1 MDRKVK
7 QLQSSKT
14 AILNFA
20 INTRK
25 TAKAKQTKGFLQAR
39 KELLGQ
45 YWAKFVCL
53 HDQVVSECTPEEMEA
68 AGIATSIDFEAVE
81 CVYAETMGELHD
93 LLDST
98 NSVTDISMSQSFV
111 PTQAVNQSLPRIR
124 IPPFDG
130 NFLHWF
136 PFKDLFISIVTS
148 NASLSNTQ
156 RLQYLKD
163 SLTGEA
169 KNALDNVTTTDA
181 NFQDAWELLQSKYE
195 NKRII
200 INAHVAAISKLPCA
214 PKESASALR
223 SLLDGVT
230 SSIRALQD
238 LGRPIE
244 HWDDWLVFTIT
255 HKLDAT
261 TRKAWELSL
270 KSNDDIPTFKE
281 LQEFLTSRTQSLEIV
296 QSYTEP
302 KPFVKGHT
310 PKKLGTTS
318 AVSGYHT
325 TSGRCPNCS
334 GKHIIMFCEAFRNK
348 SPHERYD
355 YALQAKLCLNCLHIG
370 HQQAACS
377 SERRCKTCQAKHH
390 TMLHDYFAFN
400 ATSTSKQAASSHNA
414 VTTRQDPNMLPSVLI
429 GTALIEVKS
438 KSGHKVG
445 LRALL
450 DSGAEATFIS
460 ESAVNLLHLVKSNV
474 KIPINGANGDRV
486 ATAKGLET
494 FNLRSL
500 KSDFELACIALVLPR
515 VGNRTPTVAI
525 APNDVQHFSELDLA
539 DATWNVPQP
548 IDVILN
554 AADYAALLLSGIQ
567 RSKTSLLIGQSTR
580 LGWVIFGSSANQSF
594 VTTRDV
600 IDCYHTQ
607 LDLDRTLRSFWEL
620 EELNSTPALTQDDR
634 FVENYFNRTTRR
646 AADGRYIVR
655 LPVKPDS
662 DLTQLASTHHDAI
675 FLLDHL
681 RRRLSRDPV
690 MRDMYEE
697 FINEYA
703 SLQHMVSITKEEEC
717 STPIC
722 YLSHH
727 GIWKTSSS
735 TTKLRV
741 VFNASRRCNSGYLL
755 RAKP

>member
-1 MDRKVK
+1 
-7 QLQSSKT
+7 
-14 AILNFA
+14 
-20 INTRK
+20 
-25 TAKAKQTKGFLQAR
+25 
-39 KELLGQ
+39 
-45 YWAKFVCL
+45 
-53 HDQVVSECTPEEMEA
+53 
-68 AGIATSIDFEAVE
+68 
-81 CVYAETMGELHD
+81 MGELHH

-98 NSVTDISMSQSFV
+98 NLPTDTSMSQSFV
-111 PTQAVNQSLPRIR
+111 PTQAIYQSLPRIR

-130 NFLHWF
+130 NFLYWF

-148 NASLSNTQ
+148 NASLTNTQ

-163 SLTGEA
+163 SLTGKA

-181 NFQDAWELLQSKYE
+181 NFQ
-195 NKRII
+195 N
-200 INAHVAAISKLPCA
+200 LPL
-214 PKESASALR
+214 LR

-230 SSIRALQD
+230 SSIRMLQH

-244 HWDDWLVFTIT
+244 HWDDRLVFTIT

-261 TRKAWELSL
+261 TRKAWKRSL
-270 KSNDDIPTFKE
+270 KSNRDIPTFRE

-302 KPFVKGHT
+302 KPFVKEHT

-318 AVSGYHT
+318 AVSGNHT

-334 GKHIIMFCEAFRNK
+334 GKHIIMFCKAFRNK

-370 HQQAACS
+370 HQQSACS

-390 TMLHDYFAFN
+390 KMLYDYFAFN

-414 VTTRQDPNMLPSVLI
+414 VTTGQGPNMLLPILI
-429 GTALIEVKS
+429 GTALIEVKPE
-438 KSGHKVG
+438 SGHKVV

-450 DSGAEATFIS
+450 DSGAEAAVIS

-474 KIPINGANGDRV
+474 KVPINGANGDRV
-486 ATAKGLET
+486 ATAKGLLT

-525 APNDVQHFSELDLA
+525 APNDVQHLSELDLA
-539 DATWNVPQP
+539 DPTGNVPQL

-554 AADYAALLLSGIQ
+554 AGDYAALLLSGIQ
-567 RSKTSLLIGQSTR
+567 RSKTSHLIGQSTR
-580 LGWVIFGSSANQSF
+580 LGWVIFGSSGNQSL

-607 LDLDRTLRSFWEL
+607 LDLDRTIRSLWEL

-634 FVENYFNRTTRR
+634 FVQNYFNRTTRR

-675 FLLDHL
+675 GLLDHL
-681 RRRLSRDPV
+681 RRPLSRDPV

-703 SLQHMVSITKEEEC
+703 SL
-717 STPIC
+717 
-722 YLSHH
+722 
-727 GIWKTSSS
+727 
-735 TTKLRV
+735 
-741 VFNASRRCNSGYLL
+741 
-755 RAKP
+755 